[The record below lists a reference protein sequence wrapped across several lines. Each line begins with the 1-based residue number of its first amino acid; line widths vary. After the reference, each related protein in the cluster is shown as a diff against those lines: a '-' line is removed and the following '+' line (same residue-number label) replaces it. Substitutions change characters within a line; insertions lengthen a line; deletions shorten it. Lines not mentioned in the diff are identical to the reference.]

1 MRSFSIGVVAIDKPV
16 HWLNHFEKYP
26 KTRAALHNIRV
37 SRGELGV
44 RSAAR
49 TIQLIARVPI
59 TGDYLMTSAEAEQLT
74 KHTHLTEEIRSII
87 EVYLS
92 ETNRLPGDGLG
103 KWMLQQGNEE
113 EAE

>member
-1 MRSFSIGVVAIDKPV
+1 MDKPV

-26 KTRAALHNIRV
+26 KTRAALHSIRV
-37 SRGELGV
+37 SHGELAV

-59 TGDYLMTSAEAEQLT
+59 TGDYQMTSAEAELLT
-74 KHTHLTEEIRSII
+74 KHTQLTEEIQSIV

-92 ETNRLPGDGLG
+92 ETNRLSVEVVET
-103 KWMLQQGNEE
+103 WMQQQGNEP
-113 EAE
+113 EAQQ